1 MAKEDEISVGVEL
14 TREQALQLAA
24 DLMNAAASA
33 NEIVVT
39 INAERGEIAVEA
51 DTEDDG

>member
-1 MAKEDEISVGVEL
+1 MVIDDDISVGVEL

-24 DLMNAAASA
+24 DLMNAAATA
-33 NEIVVT
+33 TEIVVT

-51 DTEDDG
+51 YTEDDG